1 MPQGGEALP
10 RRFGENITPPT
21 PPSSRCSVDF
31 RRQAGKGPSHS
42 CTFII
47 LVACG
52 TLLASSVRTHRPE
65 PLCVRVFSFVVGVHY
80 FFPCEASVKDN
91 EKRRR
96 EARVKWLDAR
106 RSENFAAFHAAATRR
121 PNKTTP
127 TSKMAQRGQQITA
140 HQDTQQERS
149 TDVTR
154 WGFYAVANIEPE
166 MYLAPPKQ

>member
-1 MPQGGEALP
+1 M
-10 RRFGENITPPT
+10 
-21 PPSSRCSVDF
+21 
-31 RRQAGKGPSHS
+31 
-42 CTFII
+42 
-47 LVACG
+47 LVARG
-52 TLLASSVRTHRPE
+52 TLLLASSVHTFQNR
-65 PLCVRVFSFVVGVHY
+65 CVCVFLFVVVGIH
-80 FFPCEASVKDN
+80 FFIFPAKLLLKDN
-91 EKRRR
+91 EKPRR

-106 RSENFAAFHAAATRR
+106 RSDNLAAFHAAATRR